1 MTVLLVVTHD
11 GASTA
16 ELVARSAPA
25 ATELRVLPDRRLG
38 DLIDDRSLDL
48 VVVASGDDTDAG
60 HRAARTVRAATTVP
74 LCLVT
79 TSRREADELLAFARG
94 CDDYVTTRVSKEVLR
109 ARLEGLVARG
119 RRWTAA
125 DGTRFACLT
134 LDPMLRTATVHDEP
148 LSLTRTE
155 FDLLHALVTEQRRVV
170 SRWELLERGW
180 RGLAPNDHVLDVH
193 LSRLRGKVLRAGGP
207 RIADPV
213 PGIGYR
219 IGSAAC
225 TSPTCGSRLR
235 AVRSTSPTSVAA
247 MAAASVEG
255 HAVRRVTA

>member
-11 GASTA
+11 GAPTA
-16 ELVARSAPA
+16 EHVARAVPDRA
-25 ATELRVLPDRRLG
+25 DLTTLPDRRLG
-38 DLIDDRSLDL
+38 DVIDDRGLDL

-79 TSRREADELLAFARG
+79 PSRREADELLAFARG
-94 CDDYVTTRVSKEVLR
+94 CDDYVTTRVSPEVLR
-109 ARLEGLVARG
+109 ARLGGLIARG
-119 RRWTAA
+119 RRWTAG

-134 LDPMLRTATVHDEP
+134 LDPMLRTATLHDET

-193 LSRLRGKVLRAGGP
+193 LSRLRRKVLHAGGP
-207 RIADPV
+207 RLADPV
-213 PGIGYR
+213 PGVGYR

-225 TSPTCGSRLR
+225 TSPTCGARLR
-235 AVRSTSPTSVAA
+235 SVASVSQPA
-247 MAAASVEG
+247 DRAAAPRGEAARG
-255 HAVRRVTA
+255 RRVTA